1 MRGRHSAAAEADAGA
16 EQVPARNVQGAAAV
30 PRGGS
35 PRSGSPGTRSSRTGS
50 PRTGAPRGGSL
61 SRATVA
67 LTKAEIRNFFRNKM
81 QLTFVLIFPILLLV
95 VFASLFSGD
104 VKAGGETIPLKQ
116 LMMAGIIAAGV
127 MSTGFQGVAIDVVL
141 ERDKGMIRRLATAP
155 MPRSAYFIAKILRV
169 LLTTFIEV
177 AILLAISVV
186 AYDLPLPD
194 TAAKWLTFS
203 WVILLGTFACTLMGM
218 AWAGVI
224 PSGPAA
230 TPMTTPVFLVLQFI
244 SGVFITLSDT
254 PTWML
259 RVADFFPLK
268 WMAQGLRSV
277 FLPDVLKQGE
287 PHHSWELGTG
297 AIVLG
302 AWVIFGG
309 LVTWRTFKWRGP
321 KVR

>member
-1 MRGRHSAAAEADAGA
+1 MSGQRRD
-16 EQVPARNVQGAAAV
+16 P
-30 PRGGS
+30 GGV
-35 PRSGSPGTRSSRTGS
+35 RSR
-50 PRTGAPRGGSL
+50 PRGGSL
-61 SRATVA
+61 WRASVA

-81 QLTFVLIFPILLLV
+81 QLTFVLLFPVLLLV

-104 VKAGGETIPLKQ
+104 IEVDGESVPLKQ

-155 MPRSAYFIAKILRV
+155 MPRAAYFIAKMVRV
-169 LLTTFIEV
+169 LVTTFVEV
-177 AILLAISVV
+177 AILLAISVI

-194 TAAKWLTFS
+194 TQEKWLTFS

-244 SGVFITLSDT
+244 SGVFIALSET
-254 PTWML
+254 PKWML
-259 RVADFFPLK
+259 AVAEVFPLK
-268 WMAQGLRSV
+268 WIAQGLRSV
-277 FLPDVLKQGE
+277 FLPDTLKYAE
-287 PHHSWELGTG
+287 PRNSWELATG
-297 AIVLG
+297 AIVLA
-302 AWVIFGG
+302 AWVVFGA

-321 KVR
+321 KVL

>member
-1 MRGRHSAAAEADAGA
+1 MAAESATAG
-16 EQVPARNVQGAAAV
+16 VPAR
-30 PRGGS
+30 
-35 PRSGSPGTRSSRTGS
+35 SREDAT
-50 PRTGAPRGGSL
+50 PARRRGAPHGGSL
-61 SRATVA
+61 ARATIA
-67 LTKAEIRNFFRNKM
+67 LTKAEVRNFFRNKM
-81 QLTFVLIFPILLLV
+81 QLTFVLLFPILLLV
-95 VFASLFSGD
+95 VFASLFSGN
-104 VKAGGETIPLKQ
+104 VKAGGETVPLKQ

-141 ERDKGMIRRLATAP
+141 ERDKGMIRRFATAP
-155 MPRSAYFIAKILRV
+155 MPRAAYFIAKMARV

-177 AILLAISVV
+177 AILLAISVI
-186 AYDLPLPD
+186 AYGLPLPD
-194 TAAKWLTFS
+194 TGAKWITFS
-203 WVILLGTFACTLMGM
+203 WVVLLGTFACTLMGM

-277 FLPDVLKQGE
+277 FLPDVLKHAE
-287 PHHSWELGTG
+287 PHNSWELGTA

-321 KVR
+321 RVI